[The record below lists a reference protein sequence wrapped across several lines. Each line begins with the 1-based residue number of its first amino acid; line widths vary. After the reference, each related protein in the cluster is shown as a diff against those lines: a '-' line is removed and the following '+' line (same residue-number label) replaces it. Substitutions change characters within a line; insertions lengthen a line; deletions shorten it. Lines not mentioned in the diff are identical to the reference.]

1 MIMVISTIRDI
12 LVSFGGRRV
21 CFKRAVSLPCA
32 VGGIQDDDVI
42 EGTSVTMTRV
52 ALFDRLVDLL
62 SVLLFNFSK
71 KMTKIT
77 VILR

>member
-1 MIMVISTIRDI
+1 M
-12 LVSFGGRRV
+12 

-32 VGGIQDDDVI
+32 VGGIQDDDVV
-42 EGTSVTMTRV
+42 EGTSVMMTRG
-52 ALFDRLVDLL
+52 ALMDRLVDLL

>member
-1 MIMVISTIRDI
+1 MEKEE
-12 LVSFGGRRV
+12 
-21 CFKRAVSLPCA
+21 CFKRAVSSPCA
-32 VGGIQDDDVI
+32 VGGTIDDDVM
-42 EGTSVTMTRV
+42 EGASVTMTQR
-52 ALFDRLVDLL
+52 ALLDRLVDLL

>member
-1 MIMVISTIRDI
+1 M
-12 LVSFGGRRV
+12 

-42 EGTSVTMTRV
+42 EGTSVTMTRR
-52 ALFDRLVDLL
+52 ALLDRLDDLL